1 MIIKNIEVFL
11 KKAPSK
17 EIWQAVHNKIINT
30 DLNYRAVRSWVKP
43 WLENRDKRRCEYKSL
58 IKILSR

>member
-17 EIWQAVHNKIINT
+17 EILQAVHNKIINT
-30 DLNYRAVRSWVKP
+30 DLNYRIVKHWVRV
-43 WLENRDKRRCEYKSL
+43 WLEDRDRRRLEYKAL
-58 IKILSR
+58 IKILKK